1 MTKLYISKTAAN
13 ILLKTAQ
20 DPSFLIDRD
29 GWNQTDVE
37 DLCWALTNRDE
48 DNRITLTA
56 KQFTFF
62 YEEAD
67 SAICES
73 ERLK

>member
-29 GWNQTDVE
+29 DWVQTDVE
-37 DLCWALTNRDE
+37 DLCWALTNRD
-48 DNRITLTA
+48 DDDRITLTA

-62 YEEAD
+62 CEEAD
-67 SAICES
+67 SAICEANS
-73 ERLK
+73 

>member
-13 ILLKTAQ
+13 ILLKIAQ

-37 DLCWALTNRDE
+37 DLCWALSNRDE
-48 DNRITLTA
+48 KNQLTLSA
-56 KQFTFF
+56 KQFSWFC
-62 YEEAD
+62 EEAD
-67 SAICES
+67 SAICEANG
-73 ERLK
+73 

>member
-1 MTKLYISKTAAN
+1 MIKLYISKSAVN

-48 DNRITLTA
+48 DNRLTLSA
-56 KQFTFF
+56 KQFDWFCS
-62 YEEAD
+62 EAD
-67 SAICES
+67 WAICEANG
-73 ERLK
+73 

>member
-48 DNRITLTA
+48 DNRITLAA

-62 YEEAD
+62 CEEAD
-67 SAICES
+67 SAICEANG
-73 ERLK
+73 